1 MTQMTFAQKVLTYH
15 TEDLQPNWKLPR
27 GVDLLYPFAGED
39 TQATMRVFYEKYFSD
54 NRDRIFVAGINP
66 GRFGAGVTGVPFTG
80 PKMLREECGIEHD
93 FTGRP
98 ELSADFI
105 YRWINEMGGPDAFY
119 QDFYITSAC
128 PLGFT
133 KDGRNYNYYDDKKL
147 EKAVRPRIIENFDT
161 QLNFGSRREFLLCLG
176 EGKNYKFLKTLNEE
190 RGWFGEVIPLSHPR
204 YVMQYKRKSL
214 DVYLADYVA
223 KSERALSSIA

>member
-1 MTQMTFAQKVLTYH
+1 MTFAQKVLDYH
-15 TEDLQPNWKLPR
+15 IKTLQPNWKLPK
-27 GVDLLYPFAGED
+27 GVELLYPFAEEE
-39 TQATMRVFYEKYFSD
+39 TQACMKVFYEKYFSD
-54 NRDRIFVAGINP
+54 NRERIFVAGINP

-80 PKMLREECGIEHD
+80 PKMLREQCGIEHD

-128 PLGFT
+128 PLG
-133 KDGRNYNYYDDKKL
+133 R
-147 EKAVRPRIIENFDT
+147 A
-161 QLNFGSRREFLLCLG
+161 FLLCLG
-176 EGKNYKFLKTLNEE
+176 EGKNYKFLKALNDEQ
-190 RGWFGEVIPLSHPR
+190 GWFGEVIPLSHPR
-204 YVMQYKRKSL
+204 FVMQYKRKSL

-223 KSERALSSIA
+223 KSERTLSV

>member
-1 MTQMTFAQKVLTYH
+1 MTFAQKVLDYH
-15 TEDLQPNWKLPR
+15 IKTLQPNWKLPK
-27 GVDLLYPFAGED
+27 GVELLYPFAEEE
-39 TQATMRVFYEKYFSD
+39 TQACMKVFYEKYFSD
-54 NRDRIFVAGINP
+54 NRERIFVAGINP

-80 PKMLREECGIEHD
+80 PKMLREQCGIEHD

-133 KDGRNYNYYDDKKL
+133 KNGKNYNYYDDKKL
-147 EKAVRPRIIENFDT
+147 EKAIRPRIIENFDT
-161 QLNFGSRREFLLCLG
+161 QLAFG
-176 EGKNYKFLKTLNEE
+176 LNDEQ
-190 RGWFGEVIPLSHPR
+190 GWFGEVIPLSHPR
-204 YVMQYKRKSL
+204 FVMQYKRKSL

-223 KSERALSSIA
+223 KSERTLSV

>member
-1 MTQMTFAQKVLTYH
+1 VNTFAQQVLDFHINT
-15 TEDLQPNWKLPR
+15 LQPTWKLPK
-27 GVDLLYPFAGED
+27 GVDLLYPFGEEE
-39 TQATMRVFYEKYFSD
+39 TQACMKVFYEKYFSD

-80 PKMLREECGIEHD
+80 PKMLREQCDIEHG

-105 YRWINEMGGPDAFY
+105 YRWINE
-119 QDFYITSAC
+119 
-128 PLGFT
+128 
-133 KDGRNYNYYDDKKL
+133 
-147 EKAVRPRIIENFDT
+147 NFDT
-161 QLNFGSRREFLLCLG
+161 QLAFGSRREFLLCLG
-176 EGKNYKFLKTLNEE
+176 EGKNYKFLKALNDE

-223 KSERALSSIA
+223 KSERALR